1 MMHTTFRMPA
11 RRLLSTALVS
21 CLMLA
26 AAPNVMAQSANA
38 SLRGQVA
45 GAQAGT
51 EVTAT
56 NVATGTVR
64 RGTIRAD
71 GRKIHPAYLVEVKK
85 PSESKG
91 PYDYYKVLATI
102 PADQAF
108 RPMAEGGCELVKK

>member
-1 MMHTTFRMPA
+1 MMHTTFRTPA

-56 NVATGTVR
+56 
-64 RGTIRAD
+64 
-71 GRKIHPAYLVEVKK
+71 KWPPA
-85 PSESKG
+85 PSAAAPS
-91 PYDYYKVLATI
+91 V
-102 PADQAF
+102 
-108 RPMAEGGCELVKK
+108 PMAATR

>member
-71 GRKIHPAYLVEVKK
+71 GSYSLMGLDPGTYDVVANGASAVAFYRSYFTTNLRRH
-85 PSESKG
+85 G
-91 PYDYYKVLATI
+91 PDVVL
-102 PADQAF
+102 
-108 RPMAEGGCELVKK
+108 R

>member
-1 MMHTTFRMPA
+1 MMHTTFRTPA

-38 SLRGQVA
+38 SLRGQVS
-45 GAQAGT
+45 GAQAGA

-64 RGTIRAD
+64 RGTVRAD
-71 GRKIHPAYLVEVKK
+71 GSYSLMGLDP
-85 PSESKG
+85 G
-91 PYDYYKVLATI
+91 TYDVVANGQTQKVTVTVASTATLNFAGAASST
-102 PADQAF
+102 P
-108 RPMAEGGCELVKK
+108 G